1 MTYKRDDAVIPLL
14 FCNYLGP
21 KPNVVIPFHLPEDL
35 TANDR
40 VHLNIPMRNNA
51 TSGNITATGHI
62 QKADDSDGDFD
73 ITGTGNA
80 TAFSTAW
87 NADATVT
94 ATGSSGSYMKQI
106 ARFIFSPDHADYIT
120 HAAAGKLFVFT
131 VTVDSGA
138 VSALNSH
145 AYLQRSR

>member
-1 MTYKRDDAVIPLL
+1 MTYRRDDDVIPLI

-35 TANDR
+35 ASTDR
-40 VHLNIPMRNNA
+40 IHLNIPLRNNA

-62 QKADDSDGDFD
+62 QKADDSDADFD

-87 NADATVT
+87 ESDANVT
-94 ATGSSGSYMKQI
+94 CTGSSGTYMKQTG
-106 ARFIFSPDHADYIT
+106 RFVFSPDHADYLT
-120 HAAAGKLFVFT
+120 HAAAGKMFVFT
-131 VTVDSGA
+131 VTVDSGSL
-138 VSALNSH
+138 SALNSH
-145 AYLQRSR
+145 AYLVRSR

>member
-1 MTYKRDDAVIPLL
+1 MTYKRDDDVIPLL

-40 VHLNIPMRNNA
+40 IHLNIPFRNNA

-62 QKADDSDGDFD
+62 QKANDSDADFD

-87 NADATVT
+87 ESDANVTV
-94 ATGSSGSYMKQI
+94 TGSSGSYMKQI
-106 ARFIFSPDHADYIT
+106 ARFVFSPDNADYLT

-131 VTVDSGA
+131 ITVDSGA
-138 VSALNSH
+138 LTALNSH
-145 AYLQRSR
+145 AYIQRCR